1 MDSDSDKE
9 NDDVPEFPVVTE
21 DTPAQYMDSIRGRPL
36 LVDPY
41 NYVYVRSKE
50 KKGKTYWTCQRDR
63 SKLFPRYS
71 FDILGTNCCI
81 FWYFCAQTCRVCR
94 KN

>member
-9 NDDVPEFPVVTE
+9 NDDVPEFPVVT
-21 DTPAQYMDSIRGRPL
+21 DDVPAQYVDSIRGRPM

-41 NYVYVRSKE
+41 NYVYVRAKE
-50 KKGKTYWTCQRDR
+50 VKGKTYWTCQRER
-63 SKLFPRYS
+63 SKLCQRYI
-71 FDILGTNCCI
+71 FDVFEAYFGL
-81 FWYFCAQTCRVCR
+81 FCALTCRVLR